1 MVNKKKIVLLSVI
14 GIFLVLVGIYFV
26 GTSTATDT
34 STILR
39 DQEVEGL
46 TFTNANLSVDKGIS
60 TLSVSVTNTNKE
72 AYLLNYIE
80 IVVKDDKENVTG
92 TKNMK
97 NWYFKNLEK
106 NYYIFADTD
115 KKNNNILSIE
125 GTWIKVNKEK
135 IGGYELFS
143 IIEK

>member
-1 MVNKKKIVLLSVI
+1 MNKKYIPILSIIIVL
-14 GIFLVLVGIYFV
+14 VLGVVIYFV

-72 AYLLNYIE
+72 AYSLNYIE
-80 IVVKDDKENVTG
+80 IVVKDDKENSNTLIGYIGDKVEPND
-92 TKNMK
+92 TKIITASIDKDITNSTS
-97 NWYFKNLEK
+97 LE
-106 NYYIFADTD
+106 YI
-115 KKNNNILSIE
+115 I
-125 GTWIKVNKEK
+125 NK
-135 IGGYELFS
+135 
-143 IIEK
+143 